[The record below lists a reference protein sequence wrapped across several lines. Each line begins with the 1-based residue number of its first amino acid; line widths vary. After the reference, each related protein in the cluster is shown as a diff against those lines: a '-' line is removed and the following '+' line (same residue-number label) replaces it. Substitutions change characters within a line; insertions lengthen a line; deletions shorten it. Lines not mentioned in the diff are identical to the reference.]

1 MPVTDKQQEL
11 DIPSLRVDEN
21 QQDESRQ
28 TGKSAGSSASGASTS
43 GSQSSSQS
51 KKKDI
56 KSKVTPMSHISGVKR
71 ALSHTNSF
79 AGDRPPRYGV
89 DTPKEEELGQVS
101 HRARARPRARVDRR
115 PLPCRSYSRTFA
127 GNRFPFLT
135 L

>member
-1 MPVTDKQQEL
+1 MSFTDKQQEL

-21 QQDESRQ
+21 QQDEGRQ

-89 DTPKEEELGQVS
+89 DTLKEEELGQVS
-101 HRARARPRARVDRR
+101 FFVQVDKRQ
-115 PLPCRSYSRTFA
+115 PLPK
-127 GNRFPFLT
+127 L
-135 L
+135 